1 MVTLSERGFVKRV
14 PAQAYALQHRGGRGI
29 IGMSTR
35 EEDAV
40 RFLLSADTH
49 DAMLFFTNKGRV
61 FSIKCHEIPL
71 DISRISKGTAVVNLF
86 PINPAEK
93 VTAVV
98 PVRIFKPGTFLIMA
112 TTMGEAK
119 KVAVEAFASVR
130 SSGLLAMDLSKNDSL
145 VGATMGTDDNEV
157 IMVSRDGQSIRFPV
171 NELRDS
177 LRASG
182 GVDGFKLIDDDQV
195 VSLDIVNPQG
205 YLLVVTA
212 GGFGKITALEEY
224 PVQHRAGSR
233 RHHLQHHRQ
242 DRPGGGRHVR
252 GRVQRGH
259 AGLGQR
265 HHHAHAGQGRR
276 PAQGHHHAGPRHAGG
291 QADEAGRGRRAGGP
305 HLHRGKRR
313 GRHSSTRRR

>member
-1 MVTLSERGFVKRV
+1 
-14 PAQAYALQHRGGRGI
+14 
-29 IGMSTR
+29 MSTR

-49 DAMLFFTNKGRV
+49 DAMLFFTNRGRV

-98 PVRIFKPGTFLIMA
+98 PVRVFKPGTFLIMA

-145 VGATMGTDDNEV
+145 VGAAMGTDENDV
-157 IMVSRDGQSIRFPV
+157 IMVSKNGQSIRFPV

-182 GVDGFKLIDDDQV
+182 GVDGFKLIDNDQV

-224 PVQHRAGSR
+224 PVQHRAGSGVITFTITDKTGPVVAATSVDEYSEVM
-233 RHHLQHHRQ
+233 LVSA
-242 DRPGGGRHVR
+242 GGIMTRTPVKEDDPRKGITT
-252 GRVQRGH
+252 
-259 AGLGQR
+259 
-265 HHHAHAGQGRR
+265 QGR
-276 PAQGHHHAGPRHAGG
+276 ATQGVKLMKLDEGDSLVGLTCIEEKDEDDTLSETIDAG
-291 QADEAGRGRRAGGP
+291 
-305 HLHRGKRR
+305 
-313 GRHSSTRRR
+313 